1 MLWFYLLLFF
11 ACCAVFYFVGELVVS
26 SLMRIAIFLG
36 WREFVVAF
44 IVVAFA
50 SSLPNLFVGIS
61 SALQGI
67 PQLSFGDVAGN
78 NLVALTMGVALATF
92 FSKGCLV
99 TDSRA
104 IQTTAGFT
112 MVSAIMPIILIL
124 DGNLSRIDGII
135 LIGFF
140 CSYVVWLFS
149 KKERFTKTY
158 DGHKVSPLNDFKNFF
173 KDLMKVFLGVLLLIL
188 SSQGIV
194 KSAEFFANN
203 FHMSLIA
210 IGLLITGVGS
220 ALPELYFAIASAKKN
235 ETWLVLGDLM
245 GAVIIPATLVLGTVA
260 LISPFTITDFSAFFV
275 ARIFLIIAAV
285 FFYYSIRSGK
295 HICRKEATILIL
307 IYIGF
312 LVAENLIN

>member
-26 SLMRIAIFLG
+26 GLMRIAIFLG
-36 WREFVVAF
+36 WKEFVVAF

-61 SALQGI
+61 SAVHGI

-78 NLVALTMGVALATF
+78 NLVALTLGVALATL

-104 IQTTAGFT
+104 IQATAGFT
-112 MVSAIMPIILIL
+112 MISAILPIVLVL
-124 DGNLSRIDGII
+124 DGNLSRIDGVI

-140 CSYVVWLFS
+140 IFYVIWLFS
-149 KKERFTKTY
+149 KKERFTKVY
-158 DGHKVSPLNDFKNFF
+158 DGHEVSPFKDFKNFL
-173 KDLMKVFLGVLLLIL
+173 KDLAKVFLGVLFLIL

-210 IGLLITGVGS
+210 IGLLITGAGS
-220 ALPELYFAIASAKKN
+220 ALPELYFAIASAKKS
-235 ETWLVLGDLM
+235 ETWLILGDLM
-245 GAVIIPATLVLGTVA
+245 GAVIIPATLVLGVVA

-275 ARIFLIIAAV
+275 ARIFLVAAAL
-285 FFYYSIRSGK
+285 FFYYSVRSGK
-295 HICRKEATILIL
+295 HVCKREAIILIL

-312 LVAENLIN
+312 LMAENLIN